1 MEHAQCREPDH
12 ELDDED
18 IHFEYGNGP
27 RADATPLLPHTT
39 VRPLVASDSGCSL
52 AFGSRTRSSPS
63 AFQGTTGQLKVGCE
77 GGCTVPV
84 SHSSH
89 ACLTLDCSRSN
100 QHKITATF

>member
-18 IHFEYGNGP
+18 IHFEHGNGP

-52 AFGSRTRSSPS
+52 AFGSRTRSSP
-63 AFQGTTGQLKVGCE
+63 KVGCE
-77 GGCTVPV
+77 GG
-84 SHSSH
+84 SSNH
-89 ACLTLDCSRSN
+89 AKSAQTG
-100 QHKITATF
+100 K